1 MVNLLWPVV
10 ILITLCLNYATIWR
24 NKRNP
29 QELSIALIRLLD
41 TPRDER
47 QLMGIRAR
55 KLAEKYYSRERII
68 NIYENYDLSI
78 EYKDKMK
85 TFYADIETDS
95 INLGSQMGIRGV
107 PTLILF
113 KKGVETDRLVG
124 GVPEKAVREWLDKS
138 V

>member
-1 MVNLLWPVV
+1 MENFKDEDFDSKIKNEAVAVV
-10 ILITLCLNYATIWR
+10 QFSASWCAPC
-24 NKRNP
+24 K
-29 QELSIALIRLLD
+29 
-41 TPRDER
+41 
-47 QLMGIRAR
+47 QLRPIM
-55 KLAEKYYSRERII
+55 EK
-68 NIYENYDLSI
+68 LSI

-124 GVPEKAVREWLDKS
+124 GVHEKAVREWLNKS

>member
-1 MVNLLWPVV
+1 MENFKDEDFDSKIKSETVAVV
-10 ILITLCLNYATIWR
+10 QFSASWCSPC
-24 NKRNP
+24 K
-29 QELSIALIRLLD
+29 
-41 TPRDER
+41 
-47 QLMGIRAR
+47 QLRPIM
-55 KLAEKYYSRERII
+55 EK
-68 NIYENYDLSI
+68 LSI

-85 TFYADIETDS
+85 TYYADIETDS

-124 GVPEKAVREWLDKS
+124 GVPEKTVREWLDKS

>member
-1 MVNLLWPVV
+1 MNNFNDNDFEEKIKKEEISV
-10 ILITLCLNYATIWR
+10 IQFSASWCSPCKQLRPIME
-24 NKRNP
+24 K
-29 QELSIALIRLLD
+29 LS
-41 TPRDER
+41 T
-47 QLMGIRAR
+47 
-55 KLAEKYYSRERII
+55 
-68 NIYENYDLSI
+68 

-124 GVPEKAVREWLDKS
+124 GVPETAVREWLDKS

>member
-1 MVNLLWPVV
+1 MENFKDEDFDLKIKNEPVV
-10 ILITLCLNYATIWR
+10 CIQFSASWCAPCRTLRPI
-24 NKRNP
+24 
-29 QELSIALIRLLD
+29 
-41 TPRDER
+41 
-47 QLMGIRAR
+47 M
-55 KLAEKYYSRERII
+55 EK
-68 NIYENYDLSI
+68 LSI
-78 EYKDKMK
+78 EYKEKMK

-124 GVPEKAVREWLDKS
+124 GVPETAVREWLDKS

>member
-1 MVNLLWPVV
+1 MENFKDEDFDLKIKNEPVV
-10 ILITLCLNYATIWR
+10 VVQFSASWCAPCRTLRPIME
-24 NKRNP
+24 K
-29 QELSIALIRLLD
+29 LS
-41 TPRDER
+41 
-47 QLMGIRAR
+47 
-55 KLAEKYYSRERII
+55 
-68 NIYENYDLSI
+68 N

-113 KKGVETDRLVG
+113 KKGIETDRLTG
-124 GVPEKAVREWLDKS
+124 GVPETAVREWLDKS

>member
-1 MVNLLWPVV
+1 MEK
-10 ILITLCLNYATIWR
+10 LNT
-24 NKRNP
+24 
-29 QELSIALIRLLD
+29 
-41 TPRDER
+41 
-47 QLMGIRAR
+47 
-55 KLAEKYYSRERII
+55 
-68 NIYENYDLSI
+68 

-124 GVPEKAVREWLDKS
+124 GVPETAVREWLDKS

>member
-1 MVNLLWPVV
+1 MENFKDEDFDSKIKSEAVAVV
-10 ILITLCLNYATIWR
+10 QFSASWCAPCKQLRPIME
-24 NKRNP
+24 K
-29 QELSIALIRLLD
+29 LSV
-41 TPRDER
+41 
-47 QLMGIRAR
+47 
-55 KLAEKYYSRERII
+55 
-68 NIYENYDLSI
+68 

-124 GVPEKAVREWLDKS
+124 GVPEKAVREWLAKS

>member
-1 MVNLLWPVV
+1 MENFKDEDFDSKIKSETVAVV
-10 ILITLCLNYATIWR
+10 QFSASWCAPCKQLRPIME
-24 NKRNP
+24 K
-29 QELSIALIRLLD
+29 LSV
-41 TPRDER
+41 
-47 QLMGIRAR
+47 
-55 KLAEKYYSRERII
+55 
-68 NIYENYDLSI
+68 

>member
-1 MVNLLWPVV
+1 M
-10 ILITLCLNYATIWR
+10 
-24 NKRNP
+24 
-29 QELSIALIRLLD
+29 
-41 TPRDER
+41 
-47 QLMGIRAR
+47 
-55 KLAEKYYSRERII
+55 EK
-68 NIYENYDLSI
+68 LSI
-78 EYKDKMK
+78 EYKDKMT

-113 KKGVETDRLVG
+113 KKGVETDRLIG

>member
-1 MVNLLWPVV
+1 
-10 ILITLCLNYATIWR
+10 
-24 NKRNP
+24 
-29 QELSIALIRLLD
+29 
-41 TPRDER
+41 
-47 QLMGIRAR
+47 
-55 KLAEKYYSRERII
+55 
-68 NIYENYDLSI
+68 
-78 EYKDKMK
+78 MK

-124 GVPEKAVREWLDKS
+124 GVPETAVREWLDKS